1 MYSKVKR
8 KSAII
13 SKEKALTAHNQ
24 ILDHNIADTYHN
36 IAAAGYDFKYLY
48 TKILEY
54 LH

>member
-24 ILDHNIADTYHN
+24 ILDHNIAD
-36 IAAAGYDFKYLY
+36 IILLQLGMIFKYLY

>member
-1 MYSKVKR
+1 MYSKVKRR

-13 SKEKALTAHNQ
+13 SKVKALTAHNQ
-24 ILDHNIADTYHN
+24 ILDHN

-54 LH
+54 LY

>member
-24 ILDHNIADTYHN
+24 ILDHNIA
-36 IAAAGYDFKYLY
+36 AAGYAFKYLY
-48 TKILEY
+48 TKILKY